1 MKRNLVF
8 SVKKKSYTCSDDDFS
23 SQVCWN
29 CFKQFDQNI
38 ITFVHPYLVTNNVEE
53 ECGSNSRENDDNNS
67 SYDRFNENFNDD
79 DPEININ
86 DFSVTS
92 QNHYVILGYLYLL
105 SLYNDDTEEFIIP
118 TDFIP
123 TTKS

>member
-1 MKRNLVF
+1 ML
-8 SVKKKSYTCSDDDFS
+8 
-23 SQVCWN
+23 
-29 CFKQFDQNI
+29 
-38 ITFVHPYLVTNNVEE
+38 TNNVEE
-53 ECGSNSRENDDNNS
+53 ECGSNSWENDDNNS

-79 DPEININ
+79 DPKININ

-92 QNHYVILGYLYLL
+92 QNHYVIIGYLYLL

-123 TTKS
+123 TTKSWNIAVEI